1 MLHALKDW
9 LGLAG
14 TLAVYLYGFL
24 QLLTPFVM
32 VVLCV
37 LVYRLFR
44 RKA

>member
-24 QLLTPFVM
+24 QLLAPFSVPI
-32 VVLCV
+32 L
-37 LVYRLFR
+37 LFYIGVTHR